1 MSANPATSRLCPSR
15 VTCGAFAARL
25 AADAQRVL
33 VARGEGA
40 YTDHAIARRLGI
52 THAAVA
58 KLFDPESGVAITLRD
73 AFAAGDAFAEEL
85 ALAMLAHVRGKREGD
100 TTARDA
106 VAHVTIELGV
116 ACSALQRDLADGH
129 EDDHAVH
136 AAHLRKIAGIA
147 LRGAAA
153 CARRALGGGR

>member
-15 VTCGAFAARL
+15 VQGRGTGALLLAAARH
-25 AADAQRVL
+25 AL
-33 VARGEGA
+33 VARGDCSATGR
-40 YTDHAIARRLGI
+40 AIALRFGI
-52 THAAVA
+52 SHAAVDRWS
-58 KLFDPESGVAITLRD
+58 DPTSGVAVAL
-73 AFAAGDAFAEEL
+73 GDVLAMPR
-85 ALAMLAHVRGKREGD
+85 ALAVEVFVGALAALDEGAD
-100 TTARDA
+100 TTASRA